1 MGMANVLPIFENSQI
16 GPGILLVAI
25 SLGLWFVG
33 VMFQRSKT
41 ADNVS
46 TKSHF
51 ENFVKKHDCTSK

>member
-1 MGMANVLPIFENSQI
+1 MGMANILPIFENSEI
-16 GPGILLVAI
+16 GPGFVLVAI

-41 ADNVS
+41 ADYAS

-51 ENFVKKHDCTSK
+51 ENIVSKRDRPSK